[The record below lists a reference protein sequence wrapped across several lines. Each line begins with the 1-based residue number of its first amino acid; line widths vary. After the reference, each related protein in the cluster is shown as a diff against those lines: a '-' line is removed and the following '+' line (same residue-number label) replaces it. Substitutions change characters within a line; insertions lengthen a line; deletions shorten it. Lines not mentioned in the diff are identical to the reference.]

1 VNVGERAKEHRPHLL
16 GRLCPGR
23 LNWQWG
29 TDPNV
34 GFDDLVDRLG
44 DELLI
49 AGVDRFYEASERRF
63 VGYFLGG

>member
-1 VNVGERAKEHRPHLL
+1 
-16 GRLCPGR
+16 